1 MLGALVTSAVAVLHS
16 LGILALM
23 AIGISMLQPPHPGDT
38 FDWRRSLAMGVVFGI
53 TVAVVMADP
62 VVFPMGAT
70 VDPRGG
76 PAMLAGIYGGPAAAV
91 VAGVLGAVM
100 RWWIG
105 GPGAV
110 GGVTGIAVY
119 AIVGIVGWMLLRR
132 QERRPTSAWLLGFA
146 LIGTVC
152 ALPTAFLL
160 PDWRMGFELLSKAW
174 WLVLAGNVT
183 GVLVLGFLLEQDWR
197 RRSLEQELRQTESHT
212 RAAAEAKTR
221 FLASMS
227 HEIRTPMNA
236 VVGFVDLLR
245 DSNLD
250 SFQRRCTD
258 QISDAARGLL
268 RIIDDILDFAKI
280 DTGGVALDLRPVDVT
295 ELVESCREMLLPQ
308 LEAKG
313 IACTL
318 DLPSD
323 LPDTVQVDPVRLRQV
338 LLNLLGNAV
347 KFTDAGR
354 VSVTAR
360 FEAGPPGAPNDL
372 AITIAD
378 SGIGMTEAEL
388 DRLFSPFVQ
397 GDHIGRGGTGLGL
410 VISRMLVQAMG
421 GELTIE
427 SAHGEG
433 TTVTVRIPVR
443 AAAESAAAAPP
454 HRTAPAEPAR
464 LRILVAEDVALNAEM
479 LEATLRQAHHS
490 VVVVPDGQQALE
502 AVRGSPFD
510 MVLMDVQMPV
520 MDGLAATRAIRAL
533 DGPAAAVPIV
543 ALTAY
548 ASREDLRACLD
559 AGMNDFLTKPLE
571 RAKLQDVLQRWGGA
585 AGDGSAPVPAAP
597 PAAPAA
603 LPASL
608 SAARSTR
615 PAVEAAPAG
624 RADDSLSRIGELL
637 DRLAGVERDDREAV
651 RSAALSLVA
660 ASGNA
665 GLDALADRSRRLV
678 AAAPLSNA
686 EALGALIE
694 DVADAGRR
702 SLRTLD
708 ATIGPTAGPTAG
720 GDRR

>member
-1 MLGALVTSAVAVLHS
+1 MLGASVTSAVAVLHS

-23 AIGISMLQPPHPGDT
+23 AIGISMLQPGRSGDT
-38 FDWRRSLAMGVVFGI
+38 PGWQRSVTMGAVFGLA
-53 TVAVVMADP
+53 VAIVMADP

-70 VDPRGG
+70 IDPRGG
-76 PAMLAGIYGGPAAAV
+76 PAMLAGVYGGPAAAV
-91 VAGVLGAVM
+91 VAGAIGGAM
-100 RWWIG
+100 RGWIG

-110 GGVTGIAVY
+110 GGMTGIAVY
-119 AIVGIVGWMLLRR
+119 TIVGILGWALLRR
-132 QERRPTSAWLLGFA
+132 QASRPSLTWLLGFA
-146 LIGTVC
+146 VIGTLC

-174 WLVLAGNVT
+174 WLVLTGNVT

-197 RRSLEQELRQTESHT
+197 RRSLEQELRQTESRT

-245 DSNLD
+245 DSKLD

-258 QISDAARGLL
+258 QIGDAAQGLL

-280 DTGGVALDLRPVDVT
+280 DSGGVALDLRPVDVV

-323 LPDTVQVDPVRLRQV
+323 LPGTVEADPVRLRQV

-354 VSVTAR
+354 IAVSVRHA
-360 FEAGPPGAPNDL
+360 AGPADAPGDL
-372 AITIAD
+372 TITIAD
-378 SGIGMTEAEL
+378 SGIGMTEAEMAQ
-388 DRLFSPFVQ
+388 LFSPFVQ
-397 GDHIGRGGTGLGL
+397 GDHVGRGGTGLGL

-421 GELTIE
+421 GELTVE
-427 SAHGEG
+427 STRGEG
-433 TTVTVRIPVR
+433 TTVTVRVPVR
-443 AAAESAAAAPP
+443 RSTAAVPKSAVGGAAPGK
-454 HRTAPAEPAR
+454 PAG
-464 LRILVAEDVALNAEM
+464 LRILVAEDVPLNAEM
-479 LEATLRQAHHS
+479 LEVTLRQSNHS
-490 VVVVPDGQQALE
+490 VLVVPDGQQAVD

-510 MVLMDVQMPV
+510 LVLMDVQMPV

-571 RAKLQDVLQRWGGA
+571 RAKLEEVLQRWGGA
-585 AGDGSAPVPAAP
+585 G
-597 PAAPAA
+597 
-603 LPASL
+603 
-608 SAARSTR
+608 STR
-615 PAVEAAPAG
+615 PAPAVSPPELPPDPVAAAAEGPPDRG
-624 RADDSLSRIGELL
+624 ADGSLTRIGELL
-637 DRLAGVERDDREAV
+637 DRLAGLERDDREAV
-651 RSAALSLVA
+651 RSTALNLVA
-660 ASGNA
+660 ASGDA
-665 GLDALADRSRRLV
+665 GLDSLADRSRRLV
-678 AAAPLSNA
+678 AAAPRSNV
-686 EALGALIE
+686 EALNALIE

-708 ATIGPTAGPTAG
+708 PTAG